1 MNFSFWLELLA
12 RSAALLITGDVIL
25 RVIRHASAALRHR
38 LLMWMLALLA
48 LLPVLAV
55 MVPEISL
62 SPWKPASTHRALVT
76 VVEISSQAI
85 VTSAQHSVNW
95 LLWLWMGGMF
105 AACLP
110 LIIGAVSVWRIT
122 RRAKILTNE
131 IFISNE
137 LRVPMTCGILRPRI
151 LLPTEAEQWSSSR
164 LQAVLL
170 HERAHI
176 RRRDLAAQ
184 VVAHLVAAV
193 WWFQPLVWIMRRR
206 LRLES
211 EFACDAEAIRSG
223 FRSSDYAS
231 ELLAVAQSVSR
242 DWRMSSS
249 ALAMV
254 RSSDLEDRVRAVL
267 RPSISLPR
275 RAKTYV
281 LGLILGSAAIAASA
295 VNFRSHESWN
305 EPGGSNMKRT
315 MLSALLTSA
324 GLSAATISGT
334 VHDVNGAAIADAK
347 VMISNPDTAA
357 KEEAVT
363 GSDGKFS
370 ISGSAAG
377 QYILRI
383 EKPGFASIFREFDLK
398 AESNMERDFTMPIDG
413 GEAVADNLVAT
424 NEEQPKKVRVGGQV
438 AQSNL
443 LRKVQPVYPAAA
455 KTAQTQGTVELEAVI
470 SKDGVPSELRVVSSP
485 SDDLSAS
492 SLEAVRLWRY
502 RPTLLNGNP
511 VSIVTTVIVNYS
523 LAK

>member
-1 MNFSFWLELLA
+1 MDFSFWLELLA
-12 RSAALLITGDVIL
+12 RSAALLMAGEVIL
-25 RVIRHASAALRHR
+25 RVIRNANAALRHR
-38 LLMWMLALLA
+38 LLLWMLGFLA

-55 MVPEISL
+55 IVPEISF
-62 SPWKPASTHRALVT
+62 SPWQREPAQRALVT
-76 VVEISSQAI
+76 IVEMSSKA
-85 VTSAQHSVNW
+85 VETSGRHAVNW
-95 LLWLWMGGMF
+95 LLLLWMGGVF

-110 LIIGAVSVWRIT
+110 LLIGAVSVWKIT
-122 RRAKILTNE
+122 RRARALTNE
-131 IFISNE
+131 LLISNE

-151 LLPTEAEQWSSSR
+151 LLPAGAEHWSSSR

-176 RRRDLAAQ
+176 RRRDVAAQ
-184 VVAHLVAAV
+184 VVAHLIAAL
-193 WWFQPLVWIMRRR
+193 WWFQPLVWIMPRR

-223 FRSSDYAS
+223 FRSSDYAF
-231 ELLAVAQSVSR
+231 ELLEVAKSVSR
-242 DWRMSSS
+242 DWKMSSS
-249 ALAMV
+249 ALAMI
-254 RSSDLEDRVRAVL
+254 RTSDLEDRVRAVL
-267 RPSISLPR
+267 RPSMPLLRP
-275 RAKTYV
+275 AKTYV
-281 LGLILGSAAIAASA
+281 LGLILGSSAIAASA
-295 VNFRSHESWN
+295 VNFRSHE
-305 EPGGSNMKRT
+305 PGGSNMRRT

-324 GLSAATISGT
+324 GLSAATVSGT
-334 VHDVNGAAIADAK
+334 VHDVSGAAIADAK
-347 VMISNPDTAA
+347 VTINNPDTAV

-398 AESNMERDFTMPIDG
+398 AESNMARDFTMPIDG
-413 GEAVADNLVAT
+413 GEAVADNLVAA
-424 NEEQPKKVRVGGQV
+424 NEEQPKKIRVGGQV
-438 AQSNL
+438 AQNNL

-455 KTAQTQGTVELEAVI
+455 KAARTQGTVELEAVI

-492 SLEAVRLWRY
+492 SLEAVRQWRY

-511 VSIVTTVIVNYS
+511 VNIVTTVIVNYS
-523 LAK
+523 LTQ